1 MVHTLADAPQL
12 RALIEQRRHYCQA
25 AAALRDLLRALL
37 QQDAEVAVRVGVPRI
52 RRNRRAV
59 RRLRAVDVMPLVLQQ
74 EAEVVVRGSVPWI
87 RRNRRAVR
95 RLRAVEVVWLWVATP
110 PTAGAT
116 RTEPGA
122 AAYTASDPDLGI
134 PFSAQRY
141 SWKLM

>member
-1 MVHTLADAPQL
+1 MLHTLAEAKQL
-12 RALIEQRRHYCQA
+12 RALIAQRRRYCQV
-25 AAALRDLLRALL
+25 AAALHDLLRTL
-37 QQDAEVAVRVGVPRI
+37 
-52 RRNRRAV
+52 
-59 RRLRAVDVMPLVLQQ
+59 LQQ

-134 PFSAQRY
+134 PLSAQRY